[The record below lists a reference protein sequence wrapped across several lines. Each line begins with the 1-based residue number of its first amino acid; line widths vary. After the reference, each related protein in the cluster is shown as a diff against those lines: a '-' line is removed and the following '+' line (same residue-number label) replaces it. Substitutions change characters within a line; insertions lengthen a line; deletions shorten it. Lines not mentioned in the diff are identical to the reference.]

1 VSGGGGEGAGGGDG
15 GDGAVFGFGTGFG
28 AGGLGAGV
36 VEVVVEVVVVVVL
49 DDEYETADDEPLI
62 TTPPRVGAGN
72 SATGRLTVAC
82 DMKSCQIRAGSEPPN
97 TFAYPSTLSSGIS
110 AFG

>member
-1 VSGGGGEGAGGGDG
+1 MSGGGGGEGAGGDG
-15 GDGAVFGFGTGFG
+15 GDGAGFGFG
-28 AGGLGAGV
+28 AGFGADGLGAGV
-36 VEVVVEVVVVVVL
+36 VEVVVEVVVVL